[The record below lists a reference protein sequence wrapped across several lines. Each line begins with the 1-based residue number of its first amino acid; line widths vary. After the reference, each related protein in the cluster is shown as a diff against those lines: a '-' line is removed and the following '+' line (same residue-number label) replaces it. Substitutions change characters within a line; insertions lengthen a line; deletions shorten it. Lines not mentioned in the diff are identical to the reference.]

1 MRLGI
6 LTGGG
11 DCPGLNAVL
20 RAVARR
26 AEALGGEVVGFLNAW
41 YGVRDDRWVVLD
53 TRATRGILPRG
64 GTILSTSR
72 GGPFDGIGSPDLVR
86 DRLSAGGLDGLIVV
100 GGNGSLTVAERL
112 YREHGL
118 PIVGVPKT
126 IDNDVEGTDA
136 TFGFATAVQIATD
149 AIDRLH
155 STSESHDRVMIAEVM
170 GRDTGWIAAHAGLA
184 GGAAVILVPERPYS
198 IARIAAALH
207 ARHHGGR
214 FSSVIVVAE
223 GAHAEDPVADGARAD
238 SSPGAQAAGAAVAD
252 ALRQAIGFECR
263 VVVLGHLQRGG
274 TPVAA
279 DRLLATRMGTAA
291 VDFARGGLFG
301 HMTALRGTAI
311 EAVPLASCTGRTKML
326 DLGAF
331 ANIATTTWG

>member
-41 YGVRDDRWVVLD
+41 HGVRDDRWVVLD

-223 GAHAEDPVADGARAD
+223 GAQAEYPVAEGAH
-238 SSPGAQAAGAAVAD
+238 AAGAAVAD

-311 EAVPLASCTGRTKML
+311 EAVPLVSCTGRTKML
-326 DLGAF
+326 DLSAF